1 MKLKDIEQNIPVSPE
16 SIVELGFVLLLFG
29 YAFIGFI
36 VITVIYS
43 YI

>member
-1 MKLKDIEQNIPVSPE
+1 
-16 SIVELGFVLLLFG
+16 VELGFVLLLFG

-43 YI
+43 YIWVYIYTYTKIVTYIQK